1 MRSNEPTFEQAINA
15 TMLWTNAW
23 EKGEL
28 SDEVL
33 SDRVAQLLASRD
45 GARGF
50 FVISLASDCPLMDRL
65 PESLV
70 LQLRTAGQVV
80 IDLTVRNMAMSTAM
94 AIHHQRQGDTEQQAG
109 SERVIARSI
118 DLLRLLEPTEVKK
131 RLETLLKA
139 TMKGEG
145 ADVEFLNR
153 WDYDEGQRLAIASSI
168 YSVAD
173 K

>member
-1 MRSNEPTFEQAINA
+1 
-15 TMLWTNAW
+15 MLWCKAW

-33 SDRVAQLLASRD
+33 SDRIAQLLASRD

-80 IDLTVRNMAMSTAM
+80 IDLTVRNLAMSTAM
-94 AIHHQRQGDTEQQAG
+94 AIHHQRQGDFNQQAG
-109 SERVIARSI
+109 SERVTARSI
-118 DLLRLLEPTEVKK
+118 ELLRLMEPHKVKK
-131 RLETLLKA
+131 RLETLLNAINK
-139 TMKGEG
+139 K
-145 ADVEFLNR
+145 DVIKITGMYFLIIL
-153 WDYDEGQRLAIASSI
+153 E
-168 YSVAD
+168 
-173 K
+173 